1 MSSLISRRKLVTA
14 GIATAAG
21 AAGLGGAVK
30 LMGSYGLI
38 PPDYQGILGVG
49 KTLTYASQRLLTSG
63 QSLAREFPSSR
74 ISKVHPVNGLP
85 PEDDTYKSWLAN
97 GFRDWRLT
105 VDGLVARPSSLS
117 LDDLKRLPG
126 ESHTI
131 LHACEEGWSYIAE
144 WTGVRLSRVL
154 EMVGTKPE
162 ARYVVF
168 TGIPNPKQD
177 THVVRL
183 FWDSIDMHDA
193 LHPQTLLAYG
203 MNGEALPPGHGAPLR
218 LRLGR
223 NLGYKNV
230 KYLVRMTVTDDITT
244 AFDLKRLGPWSG
256 GI

>member
-1 MSSLISRRKLVTA
+1 M
-14 GIATAAG
+14 
-21 AAGLGGAVK
+21 
-30 LMGSYGLI
+30 
-38 PPDYQGILGVG
+38 
-49 KTLTYASQRLLTSG
+49 
-63 QSLAREFPSSR
+63 
-74 ISKVHPVNGLP
+74 
-85 PEDDTYKSWLAN
+85 
-97 GFRDWRLT
+97 
-105 VDGLVARPSSLS
+105 SLS
-117 LDDLKRLPG
+117 LDDLKRIPS

-144 WTGVRLSRVL
+144 WTGVRLARVL

-168 TGIPNPKQD
+168 AGIPNPKQD

-203 MNGEALPPGHGAPLR
+203 MNGEALPAGHGAPLR

-223 NLGYKNV
+223 HLGYKNV
-230 KYLVRMTVTDDITT
+230 KFLVRMTVTDDMSK